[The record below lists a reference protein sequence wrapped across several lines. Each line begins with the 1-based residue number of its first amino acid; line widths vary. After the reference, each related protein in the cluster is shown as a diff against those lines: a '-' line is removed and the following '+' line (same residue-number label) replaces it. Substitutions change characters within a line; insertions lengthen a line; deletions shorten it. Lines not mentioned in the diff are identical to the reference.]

1 LKQLDHAMTTQSST
15 SHSMQMEDRII
26 EYQRNLELR
35 MKVEMDNQ
43 VLLSEY
49 YAMNMKYPQLTMLT
63 ASTIQRT

>member
-1 LKQLDHAMTTQSST
+1 MTTQSST

-43 VLLSEY
+43 VLLSDN
-49 YAMNMKYPQLTMLT
+49 YAYAINMKYP
-63 ASTIQRT
+63 